1 MKAIVLVT
9 LSLVLAACASGPSE
23 EDIARMKAEQA
34 QAAELQRQQEL
45 DAQFDNIQQ
54 QAKQAAK
61 KVSN

>member
-1 MKAIVLVT
+1 MKAMVLIG

-34 QAAELQRQQEL
+34 QAAEVQRQREL
-45 DAQFDNIQQ
+45 DAQFENIQQ
-54 QAKQAAK
+54 QAKQASQ